1 MTTADQCVAQVT
13 SPDGWRRSQCSR
25 KGGHGPGGAYC
36 KQHDPEAI
44 AAKNAARDAKW
55 RAEWDAADIARDNA
69 KARDKFAA
77 ACIAYVRDIA
87 AMPHGEDARRIVAEY
102 EGKLK

>member
-1 MTTADQCVAQVT
+1 MTTAENCTATVWNGYGRQK
-13 SPDGWRRSQCSR
+13 CSR
-25 KGGHGPGGAYC
+25 KSGHGPGGAYC
-36 KQHDPEAI
+36 KQHDPDAI
-44 AAKNAARDAKW
+44 AAKSAARDAKW
-55 RAEWDAADIARDNA
+55 RAQGDAAQIARANA
-69 KARDKFAA
+69 KARDEFAA